1 MMRGELA
8 NLNKRSLFVKLFLV
22 TLISIITVS
31 LLSVAITIRMSE
43 NLFLKTFSIT
53 NEKLLGQVKSDLE
66 AYNNAV
72 ATSATLVAQSSGV
85 RKYLS
90 SSETDSV
97 SLSMQTY
104 AMTQRIK
111 TIISNLSAYDVG
123 VTLVGANGRSYTTD
137 PWYWTVTV
145 DELNN
150 HEITKRTKANPRE
163 ILYQLYYDRDQGGT
177 EQKPVLVASKAL
189 YEQYTGKIYGTLYI
203 TFRDQDFQS
212 FYENFT
218 SEGNDVLL
226 MSSQGQ
232 IISSNR
238 SELIGQQ
245 VPSLLHAVGTQ
256 EKSELGSTSL
266 SFEGSEITVLSEYL
280 PEFDFYL
287 VNLLDRETAMGNMVN
302 VKTMTLMIM
311 SIVLLSL
318 IVVYLITRKMTKSM
332 RELVHRMSQI
342 PTSGFNQRVDVSK
355 SGYEV
360 EELGNAFN
368 YVLDE
373 LNVYVDRLVET
384 QKEQRKA
391 ELAALEMQINPH
403 FLYNT
408 LASVKFLVQQGNK
421 EKAADTINA
430 LITLLQ
436 NTVSNVQ
443 SAVTVRQEL
452 DTLKNYVFINH
463 VRYGDRI
470 RVNYFIEPES
480 MDYQI
485 PKLILQP
492 FIENAFFHA
501 FNHKEEGTILIMIS
515 VQDDHLVCEV
525 NDNGDGMDIDPA
537 ETTEAKILPK
547 TKRNRKL
554 FSGIGIQ
561 NVDHRLRFMYGN
573 SYGVDISSI
582 IGEGTRIKIT
592 IPLLKQEDEDEKSK
606 QTVESKS

>member
-1 MMRGELA
+1 MMMGELA

-72 ATSATLVAQSSGV
+72 ATSATLIAQSGGV

-111 TIISNLSAYDVG
+111 TIITNLSAYDVG

-137 PWYWTVTV
+137 PWYWSVTV

-150 HEITKRTKANPRE
+150 HEITKQTKANPRE
-163 ILYQLYYDRDQGGT
+163 ILYQLYYDRDQEGT

-189 YEQYTGKIYGTLYI
+189 YEQYTEKIYGTLYI

-238 SELIGQQ
+238 SELIGKH
-245 VPSLLHAVGTQ
+245 VPSLLHAVDTQ
-256 EKSELGSTSL
+256 EKSGLGSTSL
-266 SFEGSEITVLSEYL
+266 SFEGSEMTVLSEYL

-302 VKTMTLMIM
+302 VKTITLMIM
-311 SIVLLSL
+311 SVVLLSL

-332 RELVHRMSQI
+332 RGLVRHMSQI

-391 ELAALEMQINPH
+391 ELAALQMQINPH

-421 EKAADTINA
+421 EKAAETINA

-525 NDNGDGMDIDPA
+525 NDNGDGMDIDSA
-537 ETTEAKILPK
+537 ETAEGKTLPK

-561 NVDHRLRFMYGN
+561 NVDHRLRFMYGD
-573 SYGVDISSI
+573 SYGVDISSV

-592 IPLLKQEDEDEKSK
+592 IPLQKQEEQDEKS
-606 QTVESKS
+606 S

>member
-1 MMRGELA
+1 MMKEELA

-150 HEITKRTKANPRE
+150 HEITKQTKANPRE
-163 ILYQLYYDRDQGGT
+163 ILYQLYYDRDQEGA

-189 YEQYTGKIYGTLYI
+189 YEPYTGNIYGTLYI

-238 SELIGQQ
+238 IELIGQH
-245 VPSLLHAVGTQ
+245 VPSLLHAVGMQ
-256 EKSELGSTSL
+256 EKSGLGSTSL
-266 SFEGSEITVLSEYL
+266 SFEGRKITVLSEYL

-287 VNLLDRETAMGNMVN
+287 VNLLDRETAMGNMIN

-311 SIVLLSL
+311 SVVLLSL

-332 RELVHRMSQI
+332 RELVHHMSQI

-525 NDNGDGMDIDPA
+525 NDNGDGMDIGSA
-537 ETTEAKILPK
+537 ETVEGKTLPV

-561 NVDHRLRFMYGN
+561 NVDHRLRFMYGD
-573 SYGVDISSI
+573 SYGVDISSV

-592 IPLLKQEDEDEKSK
+592 IPLLKQEEKDVK
-606 QTVESKS
+606 AG

>member
-1 MMRGELA
+1 M
-8 NLNKRSLFVKLFLV
+8 NKRSLFVKLFLV

-72 ATSATLVAQSSGV
+72 ATSATLIAQSGGV

-111 TIISNLSAYDVG
+111 TIITNLSAYDVG

-137 PWYWTVTV
+137 PWYWSVTV

-150 HEITKRTKANPRE
+150 HEITKQTKANPRE
-163 ILYQLYYDRDQGGT
+163 ILYQLYYDRDQPGT

-189 YEQYTGKIYGTLYI
+189 YEQYTGNIYGTLYI

-238 SELIGQQ
+238 SELIGKH
-245 VPSLLHAVGTQ
+245 VPSLLHAVDTQ
-256 EKSELGSTSL
+256 EKSGLGSTSL
-266 SFEGSEITVLSEYL
+266 SFEGSEMTVLSEYL

-302 VKTMTLMIM
+302 VKTITLMIM
-311 SIVLLSL
+311 SVVLLSL

-332 RELVHRMSQI
+332 RGLVRHMSQI

-391 ELAALEMQINPH
+391 ELAALQMQINPH

-421 EKAADTINA
+421 EKAAETINA

-525 NDNGDGMDIDPA
+525 NDNGDGMDIDSA
-537 ETTEAKILPK
+537 ETAEGKTLPK

-561 NVDHRLRFMYGN
+561 NVDHRLRFMYGD
-573 SYGVDISSI
+573 SYGVDISSV

-592 IPLLKQEDEDEKSK
+592 IPLQKQEEQDEKS
-606 QTVESKS
+606 S

>member
-1 MMRGELA
+1 MIRGKITSL
-8 NLNKRSLFVKLFLV
+8 KKQSLFVKLFLV
-22 TLISIITVS
+22 TLVSIITVS

-43 NLFLKTFSIT
+43 NLFLSTFSIT

-66 AYNNAV
+66 SYNNAV
-72 ATSATLVAQSSGV
+72 ATTATLIAQSGSI
-85 RKYLS
+85 RTFLT

-97 SLSMQTY
+97 SLSMQAY
-104 AMTQRIK
+104 AMTERIK
-111 TIISNLSAYDVG
+111 SIISNLSAYDVG
-123 VTLVGANGRSYTTD
+123 VTIVGANGRSYTTD
-137 PWYWTVTV
+137 PWFWSVTA

-150 HEITKRTKANPRE
+150 HEITEQTKAHPRE
-163 ILYQLYYDRDQGGT
+163 ILYQLYDEDQEGT
-177 EQKPVLVASKAL
+177 KQEPVLVASKAL
-189 YEQYTGKIYGTLYI
+189 YQHYTGNIYGTLYI

-226 MSSQGQ
+226 MSSQGR

-238 SELIGQQ
+238 SELIGQR
-245 VPSLLHAVGTQ
+245 VPSLLHAVGKQ
-256 EKSELGSTSL
+256 EDSGLGSTNL
-266 SFEGSEITVLSEYL
+266 SFEGSELTILSEYL

-302 VKTMTLMIM
+302 VKAITLVIM

-332 RELVHRMSQI
+332 RGLVHHMSQI

-360 EELGNAFN
+360 EELGSAFN

-391 ELAALEMQINPH
+391 ELAALQMQINPH

-421 EKAADTINA
+421 EKAAETINA

-443 SAVTVRQEL
+443 STVPVRQEL

-463 VRYGDRI
+463 VRYGERI
-470 RVNYFIEPES
+470 QVHYFIEPES

-501 FNHKEEGTILIMIS
+501 FNHKEEGNIFILIS

-525 NDNGDGMDIDPA
+525 NDNGDGMALNSDEIA
-537 ETTEAKILPK
+537 EGSMLPM

-561 NVDHRLRFMYGN
+561 NVDHRLKFMYGDN
-573 SYGVDISSI
+573 YGVNISSV
-582 IGEGTRIKIT
+582 IGEGTQINIT
-592 IPLLKQEDEDEKSK
+592 IPLRKEELHEENRM
-606 QTVESKS
+606 

>member
-1 MMRGELA
+1 MIRGELA
-8 NLNKRSLFVKLFLV
+8 NLNKKSLFVKLFLV

-72 ATSATLVAQSSGV
+72 ATSATLIAQSGGI
-85 RKYLS
+85 RTYLT

-111 TIISNLSAYDVG
+111 TIITNLSAYDVG

-137 PWYWTVTV
+137 PWYWSVTV
-145 DELNN
+145 DELDN
-150 HEITKRTKANPRE
+150 HEITTQTKAHPRE
-163 ILYQLYYDRDQGGT
+163 ILYQLYYDQGQAGT

-189 YEQYTGKIYGTLYI
+189 YEQYTGNIYGTLYI
-203 TFRDQDFQS
+203 TFQDQDFQS

-238 SELIGQQ
+238 GELIGQR
-245 VPSLLHAVGTQ
+245 VPELLHAVGKQ

-302 VKTMTLMIM
+302 VKAIALMIM

-332 RELVHRMSQI
+332 RGLVRHMSQI

-391 ELAALEMQINPH
+391 ELAALQMQINPH

-443 SAVTVRQEL
+443 STVTVSQEL

-463 VRYGDRI
+463 VRYGERI
-470 RVNYFIEPES
+470 RVNYFIEPDS

-525 NDNGDGMDIDPA
+525 NDNGDGMDLDSA
-537 ETTEAKILPK
+537 ETAEGRTLPK

-561 NVDHRLRFMYGN
+561 NVDHRLRFMYGD
-573 SYGVDISSI
+573 SYGVDISSA
-582 IGEGTRIKIT
+582 IGEGTRIKIK
-592 IPLLKQEDEDEKSK
+592 IPLQKQVEQDEKGR
-606 QTVESKS
+606 

>member
-8 NLNKRSLFVKLFLV
+8 NLNKKSLFVKLFLV

-203 TFRDQDFQS
+203 TFRNQDFQS

-256 EKSELGSTSL
+256 EKSELGSKSL
-266 SFEGSEITVLSEYL
+266 SFEGSEITVLTEYL

-318 IVVYLITRKMTKSM
+318 IIVYLITRKMTKSM
-332 RELVHRMSQI
+332 RELVYHMSQI

-525 NDNGDGMDIDPA
+525 NDNGDGMDIDSA
-537 ETTEAKILPK
+537 ETTDAKILPK

-561 NVDHRLRFMYGN
+561 NVDHRLRFMYGD
-573 SYGVDISSI
+573 SYGVDISSV

-592 IPLLKQEDEDEKSK
+592 IPLLKQEDEDEKSR
-606 QTVESKS
+606 QTVESKT

>member
-1 MMRGELA
+1 MKEELA

-150 HEITKRTKANPRE
+150 HEITKQTKANPRE
-163 ILYQLYYDRDQGGT
+163 ILYQLYYDRDQEGA

-189 YEQYTGKIYGTLYI
+189 YEPYTGNIYGTLYI

-226 MSSQGQ
+226 MSSRGQ

-238 SELIGQQ
+238 IELIGQH
-245 VPSLLHAVGTQ
+245 VPSLLHAVGMQ
-256 EKSELGSTSL
+256 EKSGLGSTSL
-266 SFEGSEITVLSEYL
+266 SFEGRKITVLSEYL

-287 VNLLDRETAMGNMVN
+287 VNLLDRETAMGNMIN

-311 SIVLLSL
+311 SVVLLSL

-332 RELVHRMSQI
+332 RELVHHMSQI

-525 NDNGDGMDIDPA
+525 NDNGDGMDIGSA
-537 ETTEAKILPK
+537 ETVEGKTLPV

-561 NVDHRLRFMYGN
+561 NVDHRLRFMYGD
-573 SYGVDISSI
+573 SYGVDISSV

-592 IPLLKQEDEDEKSK
+592 IPLLKQEEKDVK
-606 QTVESKS
+606 AG

>member
-1 MMRGELA
+1 MMKEELA

-150 HEITKRTKANPRE
+150 HEITKQTKANPRE
-163 ILYQLYYDRDQGGT
+163 ILYQLYYDRDQEGA

-189 YEQYTGKIYGTLYI
+189 YEPYTGNIYGTLYI

-238 SELIGQQ
+238 SELIGQH
-245 VPSLLHAVGTQ
+245 VPSLLHAVGMQ
-256 EKSELGSTSL
+256 EKSGLGSTSL
-266 SFEGSEITVLSEYL
+266 SFEGRKITVLSEYL

-287 VNLLDRETAMGNMVN
+287 VNLLDRETAMGNMIN

-311 SIVLLSL
+311 SVVLLSL

-332 RELVHRMSQI
+332 RELVHHMSQI

-525 NDNGDGMDIDPA
+525 NDNGDGMDIGSA
-537 ETTEAKILPK
+537 ETVEGKTLPV

-561 NVDHRLRFMYGN
+561 NVDHRLRFMYGD
-573 SYGVDISSI
+573 SYGVDISSV

-592 IPLLKQEDEDEKSK
+592 IPLLKQEEKDVK
-606 QTVESKS
+606 AG

>member
-1 MMRGELA
+1 M
-8 NLNKRSLFVKLFLV
+8 NKRSLFVKLFLV

-150 HEITKRTKANPRE
+150 HEITKQTKANPRE
-163 ILYQLYYDRDQGGT
+163 ILYQLYYDRDQEGA

-189 YEQYTGKIYGTLYI
+189 YEPYTGNIYGTLYI

-226 MSSQGQ
+226 MSSRGQ

-238 SELIGQQ
+238 IELIGQH
-245 VPSLLHAVGTQ
+245 VPSLLHAVGMQ
-256 EKSELGSTSL
+256 EKSGLGSTSL
-266 SFEGSEITVLSEYL
+266 SFEGRKITVLSEYL

-287 VNLLDRETAMGNMVN
+287 VNLLDRETAMGNMIN

-311 SIVLLSL
+311 SVVLLSL

-332 RELVHRMSQI
+332 RELVHHMSQI

-525 NDNGDGMDIDPA
+525 NDNGDGMDIGSA
-537 ETTEAKILPK
+537 ETVEGKTLPV

-561 NVDHRLRFMYGN
+561 NVDHRLRFMYGD
-573 SYGVDISSI
+573 SYGVDISSV

-592 IPLLKQEDEDEKSK
+592 IPLLKQEEKDVK
-606 QTVESKS
+606 AG

>member
-1 MMRGELA
+1 MMMGELA

-72 ATSATLVAQSSGV
+72 ATSATLIAQSGGV

-111 TIISNLSAYDVG
+111 TIITNLSAYDVG

-137 PWYWTVTV
+137 PWYWSVTV

-150 HEITKRTKANPRE
+150 HEITKQTKANPRE
-163 ILYQLYYDRDQGGT
+163 ILYQLYYDRDQPGT

-189 YEQYTGKIYGTLYI
+189 YEQYTGNIYGTLYI

-238 SELIGQQ
+238 SELIGKH
-245 VPSLLHAVGTQ
+245 VPSLLHAVDTQ
-256 EKSELGSTSL
+256 EKSGLGSTSL
-266 SFEGSEITVLSEYL
+266 SFEGSEMTVLSEYL

-302 VKTMTLMIM
+302 VKTITLMIM
-311 SIVLLSL
+311 SVVLLSL

-332 RELVHRMSQI
+332 RGLVRHMSQI

-391 ELAALEMQINPH
+391 ELAALQMQINPH

-421 EKAADTINA
+421 EKAAETINA

-515 VQDDHLVCEV
+515 VQDNHLVCEV
-525 NDNGDGMDIDPA
+525 NDNGDGMDIDSA
-537 ETTEAKILPK
+537 ETAEGKTLPK

-561 NVDHRLRFMYGN
+561 NVDHRLRFMYGD
-573 SYGVDISSI
+573 SYGVDISSV

-592 IPLLKQEDEDEKSK
+592 IPLQKQEEQDEKS
-606 QTVESKS
+606 S

>member
-1 MMRGELA
+1 MMMGELA

-72 ATSATLVAQSSGV
+72 ATSATLIAQSGGV

-111 TIISNLSAYDVG
+111 TIITNLSAYDVG

-137 PWYWTVTV
+137 PWYWSVTV

-150 HEITKRTKANPRE
+150 HEITKQTKANPRE
-163 ILYQLYYDRDQGGT
+163 ILYQLYYDRDQPGT

-189 YEQYTGKIYGTLYI
+189 YEQYTGNIYGTLYI

-238 SELIGQQ
+238 SELIGKH
-245 VPSLLHAVGTQ
+245 VPSLLHAVDTQ
-256 EKSELGSTSL
+256 EKSGLGSTSL
-266 SFEGSEITVLSEYL
+266 SFEGSEMTVLSEYL

-302 VKTMTLMIM
+302 VKTITLMIM
-311 SIVLLSL
+311 SVVLLSL

-332 RELVHRMSQI
+332 RGLVRHMSQI

-391 ELAALEMQINPH
+391 ELAALQMQINPH

-421 EKAADTINA
+421 EKAAETINA

-525 NDNGDGMDIDPA
+525 NDNGDGMDIDSA
-537 ETTEAKILPK
+537 ETAEGKTLPK

-561 NVDHRLRFMYGN
+561 NVDHRLRFMYGD
-573 SYGVDISSI
+573 SYGVDISSV

-592 IPLLKQEDEDEKSK
+592 IPLQKQEEQDEKS
-606 QTVESKS
+606 S